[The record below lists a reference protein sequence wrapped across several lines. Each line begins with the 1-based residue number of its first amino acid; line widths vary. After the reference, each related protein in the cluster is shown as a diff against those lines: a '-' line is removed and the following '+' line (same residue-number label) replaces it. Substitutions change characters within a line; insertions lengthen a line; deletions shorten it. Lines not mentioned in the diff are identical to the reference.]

1 MLNTKKKKMKAE
13 ILSQINDM
21 LDIMPD
27 KKLATV
33 KIKKVKLEKKAKK
46 MALIKL
52 FYELQSLIA
61 EQNVT
66 RVCLRI
72 QRNMMNRIL

>member
-1 MLNTKKKKMKAE
+1 MLNTKKKKMKEE

-27 KKLATV
+27 KKLATI

-66 RVCLRI
+66 QVCLRI
-72 QRNMMNRIL
+72 QRNMVNRIL

>member
-1 MLNTKKKKMKAE
+1 MLNTKKKKMKEE

-52 FYELQSLIA
+52 FYEFTKSYCRAKCHTSLL
-61 EQNVT
+61 ENT
-66 RVCLRI
+66 EKYDE
-72 QRNMMNRIL
+72 

>member
-33 KIKKVKLEKKAKK
+33 KLKKVKLEKKAKK

>member
-66 RVCLRI
+66 RVYLRI

>member
-1 MLNTKKKKMKAE
+1 MLNTKKKMKAE